1 MENRSISKAL
11 FAEFFGT
18 FALVFSIIV
27 VVSMYALQADIAR
40 GLVYPFVALAHGF
53 VLFLLIQTVGRVSG
67 AHFNPAVTLGL
78 LSIRRISFAHA
89 AGYWVVQ
96 CLGSIAAALL
106 AKALIP
112 DLAHTVNYAANAVNN
127 DISTGA
133 ALVLEAIF
141 TFFLVWTII
150 GTAVDPDGPADWAPL
165 AISSALALGVLLIA
179 PMTGASLNPARSLG
193 PALISGHWGSVADFA
208 LPYVVGPLVGGLLAA
223 MLYSGIFFTGRSAGP
238 APSAPASVPDPPAP
252 AG

>member
-1 MENRSISKAL
+1 
-11 FAEFFGT
+11 
-18 FALVFSIIV
+18 
-27 VVSMYALQADIAR
+27 MYALQADFAR
-40 GLVYPFVALAHGF
+40 GLIYPFVALAHGF
-53 VLFLLIQTVGRVSG
+53 VLFILIQTVGRVSG

-78 LSIRRISFAHA
+78 LSIRRISLAHA
-89 AGYWVVQ
+89 AGYWIVQ

-179 PMTGASLNPARSLG
+179 PITGASLNPARSLG
-193 PALISGHWGSVADFA
+193 PALISGHWGSFADYV

-223 MLYSGIFFTGRSAGP
+223 MLYSGIFFTGRNAGP
-238 APSAPASVPDPPAP
+238 APSPPASVPDPPAP